1 VAILAGQQILQPP
14 DRRGGASGWM
24 EPEPMRESLG
34 KAIANW
40 RIRTSVR
47 FLHVQ
52 R

>member
-1 VAILAGQQILQPP
+1 VAIVARQQILQLP
-14 DRRGGASGWM
+14 DRRGGASGWI

-34 KAIANW
+34 KAIADW
-40 RIRTSVR
+40 HIRTSVR